1 MTQTLH
7 AVVLFAHGSRDPLWS
22 RPIQAVA
29 LRMQERQPGVPVRCA
44 YLELTEPD
52 LGAAVHELAADGVT
66 SITVVPMFL
75 GVGRHARQ
83 DLPELVRELALRYP
97 QVQFDLQ
104 PAIGEHPL
112 VVDLMATIA
121 LDQHRPETRRS

>member
-1 MTQTLH
+1 MTKSIH

-22 RPIQAVA
+22 RPIQAIA
-29 LRMQERQPGVPVRCA
+29 ARMQVLQPGVPVRCA

-52 LGAAVHELAADGVT
+52 LGTAVRELAADGVT

-83 DLPELVRELALRYP
+83 DLPELVRGLIVLHP
-97 QVQFDLQ
+97 QVRIDLQ
-104 PAIGEHPL
+104 PAIGEHPQ

-121 LDQHRPETRRS
+121 LEECRP